1 MLSKEEISEWFKSLQ
16 DTICAAL
23 ETEDGKGKFEQENW
37 TREEGGGGRTRILQN
52 GNVIEK
58 GGVNFSAVY
67 GSLPETILNG
77 ILQTQTN
84 KPSKTPD
91 SGLQT
96 SNFYATGV
104 SIVIHPHNPMV
115 PIIHMNVRYFEM
127 NNGIWW
133 FGGGIDL
140 TPHYVNEEDAT
151 FFHNAL
157 KAACEKHNTDYYPEF
172 KKWADDYFFI
182 THRNE
187 TRGVGGI
194 FFDKLT
200 APENSGSPTKQQL
213 FAFVQD
219 VANAFAP
226 VYTSLMNKNK
236 NKPFTEA
243 NKQWQLIRR
252 GRYVEF
258 NLVYDKGTKFGLE
271 TNGRIE
277 SILMSLPQTANWVYN
292 FKTQPGSPEEKTLSN
307 LIKGISWANK

>member
-1 MLSKEEISEWFKSLQ
+1 MLTKEEITEWFKSLQ
-16 DTICAAL
+16 DSICSAL
-23 ETEDGKGKFEQENW
+23 EQEDGKGKFEEENW

-58 GGVNFSAVY
+58 GGVNFSAVH
-67 GSLPETILNG
+67 GELPEKILTG
-77 ILQTQTN
+77 VLQAHTMSP
-84 KPSKTPD
+84 KASD
-91 SGLQT
+91 SGLPT

-127 NNGIWW
+127 NNGTWW

-140 TPHYVNEEDAT
+140 TPHYVNEQDAS
-151 FFHNAL
+151 FFHNSL
-157 KAACEKHNTDYYPEF
+157 KGACDKHNPNYYPEF

-182 THRNE
+182 PHRNE

-194 FFDKLT
+194 FFDRLT
-200 APENSGSPTKQQL
+200 TPKSTSSPSKEEL
-213 FAFVQD
+213 FAFVQE
-219 VANAFAP
+219 VGNAFAP
-226 VYTSLMNKNK
+226 IYTALMNRNKNK
-236 NKPFTEA
+236 SFTEA

-277 SILMSLPQTANWVYN
+277 SILMSLPQTANWIYN
-292 FKTQPGSPEEKTLSN
+292 FKTQPGSPEEKTLS
-307 LIKGISWANK
+307 LLKKGINWAN